1 MNAFWI
7 ILAALCGAT
16 ALVMAVQ
23 QNYENAFLAAA
34 IGAVAWV
41 LSYRVQLR
49 EKLRSS
55 DDTDEEDTD
64 L

>member
-7 ILAALCGAT
+7 IVAALCGAT

-34 IGAVAWV
+34 IGAVAWF

-49 EKLRSS
+49 EKLRST

>member
-1 MNAFWI
+1 VKTFWI
-7 ILAALCGAT
+7 IVAALCGTT
-16 ALVMAVQ
+16 ALIMAVQ

-34 IGAVAWV
+34 IGAVAWF
-41 LSYRVQLR
+41 LSYRFQLQ
-49 EKLRSS
+49 EKLRST

>member
-1 MNAFWI
+1 MS
-7 ILAALCGAT
+7 ALCGAT

-34 IGAVAWV
+34 IGAVAWF
-41 LSYRVQLR
+41 LSYRVQLQ
-49 EKLRSS
+49 EKLRNT

>member
-1 MNAFWI
+1 VKTFWI
-7 ILAALCGAT
+7 IVAALGGTT

-34 IGAVAWV
+34 IGAVAWI

-49 EKLRSS
+49 EKLEST
-55 DDTDEEDTD
+55 DETDEEDTD

>member
-1 MNAFWI
+1 MKTIWI
-7 ILAALCGAT
+7 IAAALCGAT
-16 ALVMAVQ
+16 ALLLAVQ

-49 EKLRSS
+49 EKLRST